1 MRLLERF
8 ENVKQVWGLAL
19 PTIPLPPNDTILGW
33 LAQSTDDEFENAL
46 LRIPHRMRQGKL
58 GQAGTPPTEI
68 HKLVSS
74 FLYEMR
80 KTRRQKEQQA
90 EGRAAA
96 LARKSQVQP
105 TDEQTADIRS
115 YDGRG
120 GL

>member
-8 ENVKQVWGLAL
+8 ENVTKVWALAL
-19 PTIPLPPNDTILGW
+19 PTIPLPENSTILGW
-33 LAQSTDDEFENAL
+33 MAQSTDDEFENAL
-46 LRIPHRMRQGKL
+46 LRIPHRLKQGNL
-58 GQAGTPPTEI
+58 GKEGAPPAEI

-80 KTRRQKEQQA
+80 KARRLKEQRE

-96 LARKSQVQP
+96 LARKSTQTEA
-105 TDEQTADIRS
+105 TDEDIRS

-120 GL
+120 NR